1 MYGNTWLEGR
11 EQITAAEL
19 KTLRSDDVLQGKSD
33 YESSTREVQNPLKTG
48 LIPVLG
54 M

>member
-33 YESSTREVQNPLKTG
+33 YESSAREVQNPPNTG
-48 LIPVLG
+48 LIPALG